1 MRLGNGIAQRSGLKL
16 DKAWKAFERRVAE
29 KTGGER
35 IPVADRRSHL
45 DVLHPLL
52 GIECKYRRTVSKFLK
67 EALEQAKAGSEEDSL
82 IPVVVLGEKYQ
93 SDMSAFMDLDHLLK
107 LLEIMKT
114 LLEEPPTILVGEG
127 EYE

>member
-1 MRLGNGIAQRSGLKL
+1 L
-16 DKAWKAFERRVAE
+16 DKAWKAFERRVAK

-67 EALEQAKAGSEEDSL
+67 EALEQAKAGSEEESL

-93 SDMSAFMDLDHLLK
+93 SDMYAFMDLDHLLK

-114 LLEEPPTILVGEG
+114 LLEEPPTILAGEG
-127 EYE
+127 EIE

>member
-1 MRLGNGIAQRSGLKL
+1 M

-29 KTGGER
+29 RTGGER

-52 GIECKYRRTVSKFLK
+52 GIECKYRRTISKFLK
-67 EALEQAKAGSEEDSL
+67 EALEQAKEGSKDESL

-93 SDMSAFMDLDHLLK
+93 SGMYVFMDLDHLLR
-107 LLEIMKT
+107 LLDIMKT
-114 LLEEPPTILVGEG
+114 LLEEPPTVLVGEG
-127 EYE
+127 ETE

>member
-1 MRLGNGIAQRSGLKL
+1 
-16 DKAWKAFERRVAE
+16 
-29 KTGGER
+29 
-35 IPVADRRSHL
+35 
-45 DVLHPLL
+45 
-52 GIECKYRRTVSKFLK
+52 VSKFLK

-93 SDMSAFMDLDHLLK
+93 SDMYAFMDLDHLLK

-127 EYE
+127 ETE